1 MRESAKVWRE
11 KEARGTI
18 SATPLE
24 VRSRKR
30 ESGVEKS
37 QQRVIA
43 RENEGGRWRE
53 EGRKEGRKEGSK
65 EGRNKV

>member
-1 MRESAKVWRE
+1 
-11 KEARGTI
+11 
-18 SATPLE
+18 LE